1 MAPDQAK
8 MVMLIKNLHSA
19 GEDLIAV
26 CSAMADTTLVQGD
39 NLIALGNTIERA
51 QHSYDALCKVS
62 QGRRSGR
69 RKLGTQD
76 QNG

>member
-8 MVMLIKNLHSA
+8 ITMLLKNLHSA

-39 NLIALGNTIERA
+39 NLIALGNTIERS
-51 QHSYDALCKVS
+51 QHSYDALCKVAK
-62 QGRRSGR
+62 GE
-69 RKLGTQD
+69 KWP
-76 QNG
+76 